1 MIKTLLLFLIIFSPQ
16 LFSQEKTTVAAQKII
31 GSKELPLEL
40 NLLIESLQRES
51 SLSDKTIDS
60 LLHIDSYAGAL
71 NKEDIFLLGKI
82 EIYKTLLKSNIS
94 FQKATLDGNTV
105 KTLRAA
111 IKGST
116 DPFLIWF
123 LKALLHD
130 SESIMATPVFKEYLL
145 QKNNGRLEQLSLRK
159 IDKKVQLIYR
169 WVSKINPDSADF
181 EQILKTE
188 LMPVMLETVENI
200 EQSFFL
206 MTAGTSFGAL
216 PKIHLSTSEFKFFV
230 LKNMPTA
237 VAKPEKKEK
246 TVDDILAPITD
257 SDKAPA
263 QSLPEPSKEDWLE
276 DENAPTNLKN
286 LPKPSDDADW
296 LQDF

>member
-1 MIKTLLLFLIIFSPQ
+1 MIKTLIFFLIIFSSQ
-16 LFSQEKTTVAAQKII
+16 LFSQEKTTVAAPKII

-40 NLLIESLQRES
+40 NLLIESLQRET

-71 NKEDIFLLGKI
+71 NKEDIFLIGKI

-94 FQKATLDGNTV
+94 YQKATLDGNTL

-111 IKGST
+111 VKNST

-130 SESIMATPVFKEYLL
+130 AESIMATPVFKEYLL

-169 WVSKINPDSADF
+169 WISKINPDSADF

-206 MTAGTSFGAL
+206 MASGTSFGAL
-216 PKIHLSTSEFKFFV
+216 PKIHSSTSELKFFA
-230 LKNMPTA
+230 LKKVPTA
-237 VAKPEKKEK
+237 AAKPEKKEK

-257 SDKAPA
+257 SDKAPTL
-263 QSLPEPSKEDWLE
+263 SLPEPSKEDWLE